1 MPEEDIEEQCRRKR
15 LRRGAGGRFRGV
27 MPEEEI
33 EELEKEMEECCRRK
47 RLRRGT
53 RGRDCGE
60 VPEGEIEEK

>member
-1 MPEEDIEEQCRRKR
+1 M
-15 LRRGAGGRFRGV
+15 RRGAGGRFRGAI
-27 MPEEEI
+27 PEEEI
-33 EELEKEMEECCRRK
+33 EELEKEIEECCRRK